1 MSGFPIEEINQFAA
15 VLEICGKI
23 VGKNDMGTFKH
34 RGEDILIWSVEVQGH
49 MASIKVNLYGPVTS
63 TNTELERN
71 KFYKIDT
78 SRARIDGAE
87 VAYNLSGH

>member
-1 MSGFPIEEINQFAA
+1 M
-15 VLEICGKI
+15 LEISRKI
-23 VGKNDMGTFKH
+23 IRKGDMGTFKH

-78 SRARIDGAE
+78 SRA
-87 VAYNLSGH
+87 